1 MKIHITQAVMQMKNE
16 LKAIKADIARDAIIK
31 AKIQKLMRETA
42 NDIEKDVKA
51 VVAEYEE
58 INLEEHYQRIEKEA
72 VDQMRQ
78 EVKESNFDSKEA
90 VMRMGML
97 YLGYRMSRDKYIENK
112 VDIHTIK
119 LADEQEKLVRKYIK
133 DSAAEELK
141 RKAKELGMTST
152 EKAKKKIEKIVDD
165 KHYQNKF
172 SERIWRDQKEL
183 RNRLT
188 NHINQSV
195 AQGKNPKT
203 WAKDLKDLVNKDV
216 KNAAYAAERLAVT
229 ESARAQIMIQEEVF
243 KEQGVKHWVWV
254 AEPTAC
260 PECASYDGEVFEM
273 GTIEPLPGFVHP
285 WCRCS
290 RAMVD

>member
-1 MKIHITQAVMQMKNE
+1 MKKNE

-42 NDIEKDVKA
+42 KDIEKDVKA

-58 INLEEHYQRIEKEA
+58 INLEEHYLRMEREA
-72 VDQMRQ
+72 IDEMRE
-78 EVKESNFDSKEA
+78 EVKESKFDSKEA
-90 VMRMGML
+90 IARMGML

-112 VDIHTIK
+112 IDIHTIK
-119 LADEQEKLVRKYIK
+119 LADEQEKLVGQYIK
-133 DSAAEELK
+133 DSTALEFK
-141 RKAKELGMTST
+141 RKAKELGMTSAAE
-152 EKAKKKIEKIVDD
+152 EKAKKKIEKIVND
-165 KHYQNKF
+165 KHFQNKF

-203 WAKDLKDLVNKDV
+203 WAKDLKDLVNKDI
-216 KNAAYAAERLAVT
+216 KNATYAAERLAVT
-229 ESARAQIMIQEEVF
+229 ESARAQIMMQEEIF
-243 KEQGVKHWVWV
+243 KEQGVEHWVWV

-260 PECASYDGEVFEM
+260 PECAGYDGEVFEM
-273 GTIEPLPGFVHP
+273 GTMEPMPGFVHP
-285 WCRCS
+285 F
-290 RAMVD
+290 AVALGL